1 MYKIYPRCKKGLVS
15 DYISSHGF
23 YFPCCWIANKPH
35 VDQVKELLG
44 PSYEQLDGKK
54 YSLAE
59 IKNSQAMKKIEES
72 WNSEKS
78 VCSVFCNEPIIE
90 NRDNSDGRN
99 DCTVISF
106 KNNK

>member
-1 MYKIYPRCKKGLVS
+1 
-15 DYISSHGF
+15 
-23 YFPCCWIANKPH
+23 
-35 VDQVKELLG
+35 
-44 PSYEQLDGKK
+44 
-54 YSLAE
+54 
-59 IKNSQAMKKIEES
+59 MKKIEES